1 MGFSEHLQG
10 AEKGRG
16 NPEPLQHPPPHLY
29 LDKHD
34 NILINE
40 EKRKQR
46 RPVALV

>member
-1 MGFSEHLQG
+1 MGFSEQLQG

-16 NPEPLQHPPPHLY
+16 NPEPLRHPPPHFY
-29 LDKHD
+29 LDKRD